1 MSYKK
6 ILLFIIMIFIIPT
19 QASPKAVGVSN
30 WVFTEMANFRLI
42 SGISNIGASNKVPL
56 GLEFELKDGWKIY
69 WRNPG
74 DAGYPPEINFEN
86 NENLSEI
93 KWFWPAPKRFIFE
106 DIQNFGYE
114 KKIIFPITATV
125 KTTKEPLVLQA
136 NVTAL
141 ACKDICVP
149 IDGDLNLTIPVG
161 NPVKTEHA
169 ASIYSFEKRVPTK
182 ATWPGF
188 KILSVNAN
196 KNSILIKVK
205 SKHPLIK
212 PDVFIESENG
222 FRFGKPE
229 VSISNNR
236 LNASFILSNDIPI
249 DTNLA
254 GIPITIT
261 VVDGKKSIEVR
272 RSIRGKLVTKPVQS
286 YTSFNWLTVL
296 LAALIGGLILNLMPC
311 VLPVLT
317 IKLLQVTRSSGLD
330 RRAVRNGFIYSA
342 SGVIFSFLVIAI
354 LTIILK
360 QSGVSIGW
368 GMHFQQPVFLGFICL
383 ILLAF
388 AGNLFG
394 WLNFQVPQ
402 SLLWLENRSAS
413 LINLNENNSSKVEH
427 FLTGAFATV
436 LATPCSAPFVG
447 TALSFALSQGP
458 IEILSIFLTM
468 GLGLSLPYL
477 LISIRPELLRFLP
490 RPGAWMNKLEAF
502 LGIILIFTAI
512 WILSILYKQLNTNS
526 FIISLTLITSA
537 FITVWVFHLSRRGS
551 LKFLS
556 ALIGMSALFIIAY
569 SEPPSAI
576 RNANSP
582 LINTL
587 TTGEKIIWQDFNP
600 GLIPKFVK
608 DGKGVFVDVTADWC
622 LTCQINK
629 SVLLSGELSKALL
642 SDKNIIK
649 MQADWTL
656 PDPTILS
663 YLESYKRFGIPFNVI
678 YGPAN
683 VDGIVLPEL
692 LSESSMLKAFKD
704 ALGPENIVK

>member
-1 MSYKK
+1 
-6 ILLFIIMIFIIPT
+6 MIFIIPT

-74 DAGYPPEINFEN
+74 DAGYPPEINFGN

-93 KWFWPAPKRFIFE
+93 KWFWPAPKRFIFQ
-106 DIQNFGYE
+106 DMQNFGYE

-136 NVTAL
+136 NITAL

-272 RSIRGKLVTKPVQS
+272 RSIRGKLVTKAVQS
-286 YTSFNWLTVL
+286 YTSFNWLNVL
-296 LAALIGGLILNLMPC
+296 LAA
-311 VLPVLT
+311 
-317 IKLLQVTRSSGLD
+317 
-330 RRAVRNGFIYSA
+330 
-342 SGVIFSFLVIAI
+342 
-354 LTIILK
+354 
-360 QSGVSIGW
+360 
-368 GMHFQQPVFLGFICL
+368 
-383 ILLAF
+383 
-388 AGNLFG
+388 
-394 WLNFQVPQ
+394 
-402 SLLWLENRSAS
+402 
-413 LINLNENNSSKVEH
+413 
-427 FLTGAFATV
+427 
-436 LATPCSAPFVG
+436 
-447 TALSFALSQGP
+447 
-458 IEILSIFLTM
+458 
-468 GLGLSLPYL
+468 
-477 LISIRPELLRFLP
+477 
-490 RPGAWMNKLEAF
+490 
-502 LGIILIFTAI
+502 
-512 WILSILYKQLNTNS
+512 
-526 FIISLTLITSA
+526 
-537 FITVWVFHLSRRGS
+537 
-551 LKFLS
+551 
-556 ALIGMSALFIIAY
+556 
-569 SEPPSAI
+569 
-576 RNANSP
+576 
-582 LINTL
+582 
-587 TTGEKIIWQDFNP
+587 
-600 GLIPKFVK
+600 
-608 DGKGVFVDVTADWC
+608 
-622 LTCQINK
+622 
-629 SVLLSGELSKALL
+629 
-642 SDKNIIK
+642 
-649 MQADWTL
+649 
-656 PDPTILS
+656 
-663 YLESYKRFGIPFNVI
+663 
-678 YGPAN
+678 
-683 VDGIVLPEL
+683 
-692 LSESSMLKAFKD
+692 
-704 ALGPENIVK
+704 

>member
-1 MSYKK
+1 
-6 ILLFIIMIFIIPT
+6 MIFIIPT

-74 DAGYPPEINFEN
+74 DAGYPPEINFGN

-93 KWFWPAPKRFIFE
+93 KWFWPAPKRFIFK
-106 DIQNFGYE
+106 DMQNFGYE

-149 IDGDLNLTIPVG
+149 IDGDVNLTIPVG
-161 NPVKTEHA
+161 NPVKTEQA
-169 ASIYSFEKRVPTK
+169 ASIYWFEKRVPTN

-188 KILSVNAN
+188 KILGVNAN
-196 KNSILIKVK
+196 KNSILVKVK

-212 PDVFIESENG
+212 PDVFIESKDA

-254 GIPITIT
+254 EIPITIT

-286 YTSFNWLTVL
+286 YTSFNWLTFL
-296 LAALIGGLILNLMPC
+296 LAALIGGFILNLMPC

-330 RRAVRNGFIYSA
+330 RKAVRNGFIYSA
-342 SGVIFSFLVIAI
+342 YGVIFSFLVIAI

-360 QSGVSIGW
+360 QGGVSIGW

-413 LINLNENNSSKVEH
+413 LINLHENNSSKVEH

-490 RPGAWMNKLEAF
+490 RPGTWMNKLEVF

-526 FIISLTLITSA
+526 FIIGLTLITSA

-569 SEPPSAI
+569 SEPPPAI

-587 TTGEKIIWQDFNP
+587 TTGEKIIWQEFNP
-600 GLIPKFVK
+600 GLIPKIVK

-642 SDKNIIK
+642 SDNNIIK

-656 PDPTILS
+656 PDSTILS

-704 ALGPENIVK
+704 ALGPQILVK